1 MARLFGSIKNINKV
15 AAYKDGK
22 RASLRQLAWLWTVA
36 LEFTDP
42 LVLAAWRAA
51 AFHPSV
57 NWSKGPGPGC
67 TGVSPRFKKFRY
79 RLNSL
84 SVYCHAPHTY

>member
-57 NWSKGPGPGC
+57 NWSKGA
-67 TGVSPRFKKFRY
+67 GVHW
-79 RLNSL
+79 SL
-84 SVYCHAPHTY
+84 TQAQKIQVQAKLLVRV